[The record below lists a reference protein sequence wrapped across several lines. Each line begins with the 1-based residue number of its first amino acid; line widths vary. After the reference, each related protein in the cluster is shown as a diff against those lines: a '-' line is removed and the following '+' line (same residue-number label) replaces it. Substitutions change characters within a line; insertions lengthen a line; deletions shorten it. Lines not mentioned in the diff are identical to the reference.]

1 MAGRATVAS
10 ARAELDRA
18 RLDLAY
24 THVRAPISGITG
36 TESRSEG
43 SLIDATSPES
53 SLLTTITQ
61 ADSLYVDFG
70 MPQEEAQLLQDAMKG
85 GTILVRLM
93 ADNGQIE
100 LGRAPITFVDTRV
113 HPDTGTVNV
122 RATLKDGTRSE
133 ERRVGK
139 GWVSTCKSRWW

>member
-1 MAGRATVAS
+1 MTYQLFFFSSRRRHTICALVTGVQTCA
-10 ARAELDRA
+10 L
-18 RLDLAY
+18 
-24 THVRAPISGITG
+24 PIFTG

-122 RATLKDGTRSE
+122 RATLKDGTRQLMP
-133 ERRVGK
+133 GQFIK
-139 GWVSTCKSRWW
+139 